1 MVGGSAMTKPSSVLL
16 LAVGFWMASDQRGA
30 IAQAPPTDVPQ
41 WGARHAGRLAQRI
54 KEIEAAK
61 LETPAI
67 FDVIRPYL
75 ETPGPRPM
83 ARLHNTLVLA
93 TGRRPVP
100 PPHYVYGLDV
110 LHQDYRDVVERK
122 PVAYQE
128 YKDAL
133 AKKYSLAQTLDG
145 DETTAA
151 QLNQDY
157 EESLQ
162 VIAVRHALTIAE
174 SKALR
179 IAAGDARGIV
189 SLDPKYTLAWEAAL
203 LDVPWERKGHYVRC
217 VAACGDPSS
226 APILSEVVRVSLQ
239 VADRREHEEK
249 YGAVTRQ
256 ACIALE
262 QHRTAESL
270 VELVD
275 LARDCPGELCDIRDF
290 VRATLANG
298 GWWQQIKELGGRPDY
313 AEYVT
318 AAQTFVAEH
327 RREQEA
333 KKAAGR

>member
-1 MVGGSAMTKPSSVLL
+1 MTKLSSVLL
-16 LAVGFWMASDQRGA
+16 LAMGFWIASDQRGA
-30 IAQAPPTDVPQ
+30 IAQAPPPDAPQ
-41 WGARHAGRLAQRI
+41 WGARHAGRLEKRI

-61 LETPAI
+61 IENPAI

-75 ETPGPRPM
+75 ETPGPHPM

-100 PPHYVYGLDV
+100 PPHYVYGLEV
-110 LHQDYRDVVERK
+110 LHQDYREVVERK

-189 SLDPKYTLAWEAAL
+189 SLDPKFTLAWEAAL
-203 LDVPWERKGHYVRC
+203 LDVPWEQKWFFAKAVSECR
-217 VAACGDPSS
+217 DPSS
-226 APILSEVVRVSLQ
+226 APVLVDILRRALQAPELKQEPQRIHYVSAAQ
-239 VADRREHEEK
+239 RARF
-249 YGAVTRQ
+249 
-256 ACIALE
+256 ALE
-262 QHRTAESL
+262 HSQSAEAL
-270 VELVD
+270 VELLD
-275 LARDCPGELCDIRDF
+275 FMRDCPDESSRKRRFPPEMLNTWEWEA
-290 VRATLANG
+290 V
-298 GWWQQIKELGGRPDY
+298 IKKMEDRPDY

-318 AAQTFVAEH
+318 LAKTLVADY